1 MKQKTNKMPPRPDP
15 FISDQTLPERSDV
28 VVIGGG
34 IIGVATALELAE
46 RGVSVSLCEK
56 GEIGAEQSSRNWGWC
71 RKMGRDPREIPL
83 SIIALEAWRG
93 MNQRVGGETGF
104 QQRGIL
110 YLAEN
115 EAEIASKQYW
125 LDEHARPYQLDSR
138 LIGSDDVAK
147 LVPGSAMRWK
157 GALYTASDGRA
168 EPQKAAP
175 AIAAGARARGASIL
189 TNCAVRGIDTAAGR
203 VCGVVT
209 EKGPIACSN
218 VVLAGGAWSRR
229 FCGNLG
235 IHLPQLTVVNSVQRT
250 RPIDTGLEA
259 SASGGTF
266 AFRKRFDGGY
276 TIAHRHLSVA
286 DILPDSFPLFFT
298 FLPALRNDWSGLR
311 MRIGKRFFDEA
322 RLARRWKLDE
332 QSPFEQVRILDPE
345 PVHPILDEALA
356 SLKHYFPAFEKAEV
370 AERWA
375 GCIDATPD
383 AVPVMD
389 EVPGHVGLF
398 LATGFSGHGF
408 GLGPGAG
415 RLVADLVTGKAP
427 CVDPAPFAYK
437 RFIDGT
443 KLRPL
448 TGL

>member
-1 MKQKTNKMPPRPDP
+1 MAPRLDP
-15 FISDQTLPERSDV
+15 VVSDETLPERSDV

-34 IIGVATALELAE
+34 IIGAMTALELAE
-46 RGVSVSLCEK
+46 RGVSVTLCEK
-56 GEIGAEQSSRNWGWC
+56 GVIGGEQSSRNWGWC

-93 MNQRVGGETGF
+93 LNERVGGETGF
-104 QQRGIL
+104 RPCGIL
-110 YLAEN
+110 YLAETD
-115 EAEIASKQYW
+115 AEIAAKEHW
-125 LDEHARPYQLDSR
+125 LAEHARPYQLDSR
-138 LIGSDDVAK
+138 LVGPDEVAE
-147 LVPGSAMRWK
+147 LVPGSTVRWK

-168 EPQKAAP
+168 EPQMAAP
-175 AIAAGARARGASIL
+175 AIAAAARAKGARIL
-189 TNCAVRGIDTAAGR
+189 TNCAVRGIETAAGR
-203 VCGVVT
+203 VSGVVT
-209 EKGPIACSN
+209 EKGPIACTS

-250 RPIDTGLEA
+250 APIDTGPERT
-259 SASGGTF
+259 ASGGKF
-266 AFRKRFDGGY
+266 SFRKRLDGGY
-276 TIAHRHLSVA
+276 TVTHRHLNVA
-286 DILPDSFPLFFT
+286 DILPASFALFFA

-311 MRIGKRFFDEA
+311 LRIGRRFIDEA
-322 RLARRWKLDE
+322 RLARRWALDE
-332 QSPFEQVRILDPE
+332 ASPFEEVRILDPE

-356 SLKHYFPAFEKAEV
+356 NLARYYPVFAGAEV

-375 GCIDATPD
+375 GVIDVTPD

-389 EVPGHVGLF
+389 EAPDVPGLF

-415 RLVADLVTGKAP
+415 RLVAELVTGKTP
-427 CVDPAPFAYK
+427 CVDPAPFRYK

-448 TGL
+448 TGV

>member
-1 MKQKTNKMPPRPDP
+1 MAPRPDP
-15 FISDQTLPERSDV
+15 VASDETLPERSDV

-34 IIGVATALELAE
+34 IIGAMTALELAE
-46 RGVSVSLCEK
+46 RGVSVTLCEK
-56 GEIGAEQSSRNWGWC
+56 GDIGAEQSSRNWGWC

-83 SIIALEAWRG
+83 SIVALDAWRD
-93 MNQRVGGETGF
+93 MNERVGGETGF
-104 QQRGIL
+104 RQCGIL
-110 YLAEN
+110 YLAQT
-115 EAEIASKQYW
+115 EAELAAKEYW
-125 LDEHARPYQLDSR
+125 LNEHARPYQLDSR
-138 LIGSDDVAK
+138 VIGADEAAE
-147 LVPGSAMRWK
+147 LVPGSAVRWH

-175 AIAAGARARGASIL
+175 AIASGARAKGAHVL
-189 TNCAVRGIDTAAGR
+189 TRCAVRGIERAAGR
-203 VCGVVT
+203 VSGVVT
-209 EKGPIACSN
+209 EKGSIACSS

-250 RPIDTGLEA
+250 EPIDAGLERT
-259 SASGGTF
+259 ASGDTF
-266 AFRKRFDGGY
+266 AVRKRLDGGY
-276 TIAHRHLSVA
+276 NVAHRHLSVA
-286 DILPDSFPLFFT
+286 DIVPASFPLFFA
-298 FLPALRNDWSGLR
+298 FLPALLNDWPGLR
-311 MRIGKRFFDEA
+311 LRIGRRFFDEA
-322 RLARRWKLDE
+322 RLARRWALD
-332 QSPFEQVRILDPE
+332 QASPFEAVRILDPE
-345 PVHPILDEALA
+345 PVASILDEAMA
-356 SLKHYFPAFEKAEV
+356 SLRRCFPAFAAARV

-375 GCIDATPD
+375 GVIDATPD

-389 EVPGHVGLF
+389 EVPDAPGLF

-427 CVDPAPFAYK
+427 CADPAPFRYK

-443 KLRPL
+443 RLKPL